1 MTRAIWF
8 FEFKGYLT
16 SLASK
21 VQFGYATQD
30 YAAQPADTGLA
41 FGFYAGRLE
50 QPGDFRQVM
59 FSDGKTGGASQV
71 STGEIALVNASR
83 LLDTLRFFA
92 FDGRDAKL
100 MFGRIGDD
108 GALVA
113 GSLRTVLEFQTERP
127 LRQFNRVTFAIVDR
141 QAEFARRSMQ
151 PTKFLGNG
159 AANDVNAAP
168 ATPIFD
174 GTVTG
179 TIAGATDAGA
189 LAVLDT
195 VDTTEIDANAV
206 TSPSVAQTAAGI
218 SVSGSGFSEVQSL
231 TITATG
237 APVLVNASL
246 ACQVQENGTGAD
258 VSMLWYVDR
267 DGGAIIGSSSAP
279 LGAGTSWDGKL
290 VEVASAAAALD
301 TPSSGSRTYKMY
313 CRAESTSA
321 TTAVAFQRI
330 LTVTELKR

>member
-16 SLASK
+16 SLASE

-41 FGFYAGRLE
+41 LGFYAGRLE

-127 LRQFNRVTFAIVDR
+127 LRQFNRVTVR
-141 QAEFARRSMQ
+141 HRR
-151 PTKFLGNG
+151 PPGR
-159 AANDVNAAP
+159 V
-168 ATPIFD
+168 
-174 GTVTG
+174 
-179 TIAGATDAGA
+179 
-189 LAVLDT
+189 
-195 VDTTEIDANAV
+195 
-206 TSPSVAQTAAGI
+206 
-218 SVSGSGFSEVQSL
+218 
-231 TITATG
+231 
-237 APVLVNASL
+237 
-246 ACQVQENGTGAD
+246 
-258 VSMLWYVDR
+258 R
-267 DGGAIIGSSSAP
+267 
-279 LGAGTSWDGKL
+279 
-290 VEVASAAAALD
+290 AALD
-301 TPSSGSRTYKMY
+301 AADEVSWQWRCERCQRGTGDADLRRHRYRHYRERDRCWGAGGSGHGRHQPA
-313 CRAESTSA
+313 RR
-321 TTAVAFQRI
+321 QRRDPARVR
-330 LTVTELKR
+330 LAGRRDLAG